1 VFLLDTLL
9 LAPGK
14 AVLLMFEELAKKAQE
29 EFLDDASVKQELQ
42 EIYGLLEGGTISETE
57 FEAREGRLLERLEQ
71 IARAKFGG
79 EWGTSAMGMQRS
91 FMDSDPAE
99 DQDVSM
105 LDAVTEGEIVPDALS
120 TVERLLPAGAS
131 TDGAGD
137 GRPVMDLDVMSALR
151 PLLERFVSGQGRQ
164 TSDPPAALLPAP
176 AAAVTVAPPMAP
188 APEVVLREA
197 APTAAET
204 VIAALGPAMAA
215 ALAPAMAT
223 VSPPVATAVAP
234 PIAGAV
240 TPAIAGAFVPP
251 IASPA
256 ASPLATGFASAV
268 APAVTPPVAA
278 AVAPPAAATFAPST
292 APAVAPPAAAPV
304 STPALTMM
312 QVVESSLRQLSMLK
326 MKVSAIT
333 AVARSDDGWRVTAEM
348 LERRGVPDTSDLL
361 GVYELQLDEAGN
373 VLRYERT
380 HIRRRCDLGR

>member
-1 VFLLDTLL
+1 MFLLDTLL

-42 EIYGLLEGGTISETE
+42 EIYALLEGGTISETE

-79 EWGTSAMGMQRS
+79 EWGTSAMGMQRA

-120 TVERLLPAGAS
+120 NVETLLQAGTS
-131 TDGAGD
+131 PDGAGD
-137 GRPVMDLDVMSALR
+137 GRPVMDLDMMSALR
-151 PLLERFVSGQGRQ
+151 PLLERFVAGQGRQ
-164 TSDPPAALLPAP
+164 TIDPPAALLPAP
-176 AAAVTVAPPMAP
+176 AAAVTVAPPLAP
-188 APEVVLREA
+188 APEVALREA
-197 APTAAET
+197 APATAAEA
-204 VIAALGPAMAA
+204 VIAALGPAVAA

-234 PIAGAV
+234 PIAGAA
-240 TPAIAGAFVPP
+240 TPAIAAAFVPP

-278 AVAPPAAATFAPST
+278 AVAP
-292 APAVAPPAAAPV
+292 
-304 STPALTMM
+304 PALTMM